1 MDENVKTGEREV
13 TLDRLREID
22 DDLRL
27 PAVPEQISYP
37 IET

>member
-1 MDENVKTGEREV
+1 MDEYVKSAEREV
-13 TLDRLREID
+13 TFDRLREID

-27 PAVPEQISYP
+27 PAVPEQVSYP